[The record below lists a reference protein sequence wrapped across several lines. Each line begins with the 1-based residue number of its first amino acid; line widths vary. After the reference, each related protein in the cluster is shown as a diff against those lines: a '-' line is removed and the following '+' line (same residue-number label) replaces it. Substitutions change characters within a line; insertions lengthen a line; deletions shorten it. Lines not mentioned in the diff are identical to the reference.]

1 MKLALLNTSVL
12 TAYGS
17 FTYAP
22 VSLADAQLLAYNAA
36 EPTIGPD
43 EGILSAIGHQSTAEI
58 LTDLLEMPIAVN
70 RIQLAQENGQSALV
84 FKLKGRAPEGVI
96 LSREEI
102 EAIGYEF
109 GLLTRTA

>member
-1 MKLALLNTSVL
+1 MQLALLNTSIL

-22 VSLADAQLLAYNAA
+22 VSLADAQLIAFNAN
-36 EPTIGPD
+36 EPMIGPD
-43 EGILSAIGHQSTAEI
+43 DGILSAIGHQSTADI
-58 LTDLLEMPIAVN
+58 LTDLLEMPVSMN
-70 RIQLAQENGQSALV
+70 RIQFTQEVNQSALV